1 VPVLHLRL
9 VVPRRASAAVVDFLV
24 GDERVTGVVVLPGAG
39 RDPEGDA
46 VLCDVAREGASDILA
61 TLRRLGLDDD
71 GSVAIEPVAAS
82 PSARARA
89 AERAAPGSP
98 DDAVVWEV
106 VTDQAWADARP
117 SWSFYAFLTLATMI
131 AGVAVVLDSSVLVV
145 GAMVVG
151 PEFGAV
157 AAAATGLALREWR
170 LVSGA
175 LRLLVLGFALA
186 IAITALF
193 ALAARAAGWI
203 DADSLTAAR
212 PLTGFIWRPD
222 KWSFVVALLAGTAG
236 TLSLT
241 AGRSNALVGVF
252 ISVTTVPAAG
262 NLALAL
268 ALWVPS
274 EMGGAAEQL
283 VVNLSGMLLAGVV
296 TLLVQR
302 LVWHRVARSRAPLDE
317 TARPAAP

>member
-1 VPVLHLRL
+1 VLHLRL
-9 VVPRRASAAVVDFLV
+9 VVPPSRSGPIVDFLV
-24 GDERVTGVVVLPGAG
+24 DDVRVTGVVVLPGAG

-46 VLCDVAREGASDILA
+46 VLCDVAREGASDVLA

-71 GSVAIEPVAAS
+71 GSVAIEEVAAS
-82 PSARARA
+82 PSQRARA
-89 AERAAPGSP
+89 AEQAAPGSP

-106 VTDQAWADARP
+106 VTDQAAADARP

-131 AGVAVVLDSSVLVV
+131 AGIAVVLDSSVLVV

-157 AAAATGLALREWR
+157 AAVATGLALRRRR
-170 LVSGA
+170 LVTGG
-175 LRLLVLGFALA
+175 LRLLVQGFALA
-186 IAITALF
+186 IALTAVL
-193 ALAARAAGWI
+193 ALAARGAGWI
-203 DADSLTAAR
+203 DAGSLTAPR
-212 PLTGFIWRPD
+212 PLTGFIWKPD
-222 KWSFVVALLAGTAG
+222 RWSFVVALLAGTAG

-268 ALWVPS
+268 ALWVPA
-274 EMGGAAEQL
+274 EMGGAVAQL
-283 VVNLSGMLLAGVV
+283 GVNLCGMLLAGVV

-302 LVWHRVARSRAPLDE
+302 AVWHHVAQRRTSAQDRALRE
-317 TARPAAP
+317 AAG